1 MEAAFSGLS
10 SGLDPALLVN
20 GADPRIPMADTAT
33 TFQNGKRQAKTLA
46 PIEAQIQRA
55 ISRIAESDCPVL
67 IVGEHGV
74 GKRSIAAQIHA
85 QSHRSRSSFLQI
97 QSADAT
103 VDGILSAFCSK
114 GTVYLAEIGDL
125 SLSLQELIAHTYFRS
140 MQAQSARLVC
150 GTSRELL
157 DEVKSWRMREDF
169 FHLVSAVTLRISPL
183 RCRKSEILSIAD
195 ELLTQYAKQFDRP
208 KPVLR
213 EEIIGFMMEHSWPHN
228 LPELETAIKTFVAI
242 GDQSI
247 SLAALKAVSPTLK
260 TNGHHKPLSL
270 KEATRA
276 ASIQIERQL
285 ISEVLVSTGGNRKRA
300 ADELGISYKAL
311 LYKLKQVG
319 AESHPASDRNGVAI

>member
-1 MEAAFSGLS
+1 
-10 SGLDPALLVN
+10 
-20 GADPRIPMADTAT
+20 MADTAT
-33 TFQNGKRQAKTLA
+33 TFPNGKRQAKALA

-103 VDGILSAFCSK
+103 ADGILSAFGSK

-125 SLSLQELIAHTYFRS
+125 SLNLQELIAHTYFRS

-195 ELLTQYAKQFDRP
+195 DLLTQYAKQFDRP

-247 SLAALKAVSPTLK
+247 SLAALKAVSPTMK

-319 AESHPASDRNGVAI
+319 SENHPASDRNGVAL